1 MVPAAPAGSGR
12 HGETG
17 HTCHPLRHSYE
28 NRRHPLDLPVSSFR
42 RKPESRGVAG
52 VARTAP
58 KRFHQSTPFFIP
70 WCAGTSRRE
79 RFVRKIDSLN
89 PIRHLY
95 AAIGLNNVP
104 IVGCGRGECSAGA
117 CPPLGSAWSVAES
130 AAPIRCTNSLLR
142 VFIPWCAGTSRHE
155 RLVRRLISVP
165 GLPRQPAGARTI
177 PPCRRTHRDSPP
189 FSSTS
194 TASSGRGQP
203 RYRAQSMPSG
213 ASGKMA
219 SRCDSSPI
227 PAPRVAGLSAAS

>member
-1 MVPAAPAGSGR
+1 MWRGGLSPESGHPTCNVIGTKAGAIVPS

-117 CPPLGSAWSVAES
+117 CPPLGSACRRRQNPTAS
-130 AAPIRCTNSLLR
+130 IRCTEITPPGFHTL
-142 VFIPWCAGTSRHE
+142 VCRH
-155 RLVRRLISVP
+155 
-165 GLPRQPAGARTI
+165 QPA
-177 PPCRRTHRDSPP
+177 
-189 FSSTS
+189 
-194 TASSGRGQP
+194 
-203 RYRAQSMPSG
+203 
-213 ASGKMA
+213 
-219 SRCDSSPI
+219 
-227 PAPRVAGLSAAS
+227 